1 MVRGY
6 SVRVNPRG
14 IVSAEDHERI
24 RAARQARDAAEQA
37 FHRIVV
43 DVTTRSSVRETAKS
57 AGVSPDTIVRWK
69 RDN

>member
-1 MVRGY
+1 
-6 SVRVNPRG
+6 VNPRG

-24 RAARQARDAAEQA
+24 RAARLARDASQREFQS
-37 FHRIVV
+37 IVV